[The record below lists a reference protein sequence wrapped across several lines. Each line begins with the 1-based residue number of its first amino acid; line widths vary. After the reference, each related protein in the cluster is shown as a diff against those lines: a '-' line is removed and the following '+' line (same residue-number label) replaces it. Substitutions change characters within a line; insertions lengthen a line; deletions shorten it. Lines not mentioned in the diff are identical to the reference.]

1 MQRSIGTV
9 PDVSSAHEALS
20 NAVDAV
26 SHMVDDVLLGND
38 PKRTRHGVDIVLG
51 AKSFPDSVLWTGAK
65 SR

>member
-38 PKRTRHGVDIVLG
+38 PKRTRHGIDIVLG
-51 AKSFPDSVLWTGAK
+51 AKSLPDSVLWTGAK

>member
-1 MQRSIGTV
+1 MQNTSDTV
-9 PDVSSAHEALS
+9 PDVSGAHEALS

-26 SHMVDDVLLGND
+26 SHMVYDVLLGDD
-38 PKRTRHGVDIVLG
+38 PKRTSHGVDIVLG